1 MKKLILLVAMV
12 SLVAACNKKDDP
24 TPQTPDQ
31 LLIRTWVL
39 QSLTSTDPDYQESG
53 QMLLG
58 SSWTFGADN
67 TYQLQTS
74 VAGFELTFSG
84 SWSMSDDGKTLT
96 VTTDYDGTPLTST
109 MTIKTLSQT
118 ELLLEESDNGMTNTF
133 TFSVKP

>member
-1 MKKLILLVAMV
+1 MV

-24 TPQTPDQ
+24 TPQTPDE

-58 SSWTFGADN
+58 STWTFGTDN
-67 TYQLQTS
+67 TYQLQAS
-74 VAGFELTFSG
+74 VGGFQMTFSG

-96 VTTDYDGTPLTST
+96 VSTDYDGTPLTST
-109 MTIKTLSQT
+109 MTVKTLSQT
-118 ELLLEESDNGMTNTF
+118 ELVLEESDNGMTNTF
-133 TFSVKP
+133 TFSAKP

>member
-39 QSLTSTDPDYQESG
+39 QSLTSTDPDFQESG

-58 SSWTFGADN
+58 SSWTFGTGN

-96 VTTDYDGTPLTST
+96 VTTDDYGTLLTST
-109 MTIKTLSQT
+109 MTVKILSQT
-118 ELLLEESDNGMTNTF
+118 ELMLEESDNGMTNTL